1 MPQYMSSQS
10 KKHDI
15 SLEAVAFYLDGVER
29 NRLDAAGPGGK
40 AGEAIAIRDQ
50 LLKLSD
56 DAFKSAI
63 KTMKALI
70 VEASDSKHSSGRG
83 SEGEARGA
91 ARKLYDESRSSRGAG
106 SRGTLSKVTGS

>member
-1 MPQYMSSQS
+1 MSRDP

-15 SLEAVAFYLDGVER
+15 SLQAVTFYLDGVER

-56 DAFKSAI
+56 DAFKSTI

-70 VEASDSKHSSGRG
+70 VEASDANGLAGHKADQ
-83 SEGEARGA
+83 EAKSA
-91 ARKLYDESRSSRGAG
+91 ARSLYDESRAVRGAG
-106 SRGTLSKVTGS
+106 SRGTLGKVTSS

>member
-1 MPQYMSSQS
+1 MSSNS

-15 SLEAVAFYLDGVER
+15 SLEAVTFYLDGVER
-29 NRLDAAGPGGK
+29 NRLDTSGPGGK

-56 DAFKSAI
+56 EAFHSAI

-70 VEASDSKHSSGRG
+70 VEASDNKNVDGRT
-83 SEGEARGA
+83 SDQEARGA
-91 ARKLYDESRSSRGAG
+91 ARKLYDESRSTRGSG
-106 SRGTLSKVTGS
+106 TRGTLGKVTGS